1 MDGCCR
7 LVSSRLVSSRLAP
20 CCVYIDIQGEGDVD
34 VDAEGNGNGNIDV
47 IDSKRC
53 EPSGVEPVERAV
65 RRPRY
70 RVQSGCLSGIHRN
83 GIVMPALMPP
93 TNRFDRLR
101 ASAVIVDRTK
111 PRRSP

>member
-1 MDGCCR
+1 MDGCC
-7 LVSSRLVSSRLAP
+7 RLVSSRLAP
-20 CCVYIDIQGEGDVD
+20 CCVYIDIQGEGEGDVD

-70 RVQSGCLSGIHRN
+70 RAQSGCLSGIHRN
-83 GIVMPALMPP
+83 GIVMPDPMPP

-101 ASAVIVDRTK
+101 ASAVIVDRMK